1 MKNEFKL
8 LFTVKQSKH
17 NGLWLI
23 TVEGVCVA
31 SAETEDKAWDWVENT
46 WSKFPMDSVKEIREQ
61 IEMQPDSQS
70 LGGHRLRGCACFPAH
85 FRIGERRLARGAARE
100 GLQMSLPVVD
110 GKCIVTFCD
119 VEIMVGYEVLP
130 EDRDT
135 GLPEEF
141 VPTFALV
148 NGINISSIIDQ
159 TKSGWDDIA
168 DEVAKSVKRSA
179 RDTFDEPERD
189 L

>member
-1 MKNEFKL
+1 
-8 LFTVKQSKH
+8 
-17 NGLWLI
+17 
-23 TVEGVCVA
+23 
-31 SAETEDKAWDWVENT
+31 
-46 WSKFPMDSVKEIREQ
+46 
-61 IEMQPDSQS
+61 
-70 LGGHRLRGCACFPAH
+70 
-85 FRIGERRLARGAARE
+85 
-100 GLQMSLPVVD
+100 MSLPIVD